1 MNDARSTGTGRAA
14 IELLRPWQWTKN
26 VTVFAGVVF
35 AHQWNDPSQLA
46 RALGFF
52 FAFCG
57 LSSVAYALNDV
68 VDVARDRAHPRKRQR
83 PLASGRL
90 STSTAVALAGA
101 LAGIALLIGWALGP
115 RAVAVLLAY
124 AALQLAYDAGLRHY
138 APWDVIVVASGFV
151 LRVAGGAWILHVE
164 VSPWLILCAWFLA
177 LLLAIGKRRHEWV
190 ALAENAATH
199 RPALHGYN
207 TQLLDQL
214 LSVTASATVVSYG
227 LYTLAEQTVHKHGS
241 HLVWTL
247 PWVVA
252 GLFRY
257 LHLVHTRD
265 LAGEPDRMLWTD
277 RPLLGIV
284 VGWGISVWVLLA
296 VAPP

>member
-1 MNDARSTGTGRAA
+1 MDNARSTCTWRAG

-35 AHQWNDPSQLA
+35 AHQWNDPAQVA

-52 FAFCG
+52 LAFCG
-57 LSSVAYALNDV
+57 LSSAAYALNDA
-68 VDVARDRAHPRKRQR
+68 VDVARDREHPWKRQR

-90 STSTAVALAGA
+90 HASTAMVLAGA
-101 LAGIALLIGWALGP
+101 LAAGAFLIGWVLGP
-115 RAVAVLLAY
+115 CAVAVLLAY
-124 AALQLAYDAGLRHY
+124 TVLQLAYDAGLRHY
-138 APWDVIVVASGFV
+138 APWDAIVVASGFV

-199 RPALHGYN
+199 RPALHGYDA
-207 TQLLDQL
+207 QLLDQL
-214 LSVTASATVVSYG
+214 LSVTAAATVVSYG
-227 LYTLAEQTVHKHGS
+227 LYTLAEQTVRKHGS

-247 PWVVA
+247 LWVVA

-265 LAGEPDRMLWTD
+265 LAGEPDRMVWTD

-284 VGWGISVWVLLA
+284 VAWGISVWVLLA
-296 VAPP
+296 FAHP